1 MVTRVSFEEKKKRKA
16 LEVEAKA
23 SASIAVARSSNFDE
37 VYHKSLLLVSWRNAQ
52 IASIS
57 TELIW
62 KSCSTN
68 RAHSVG

>member
-37 VYHKSLLLVSWRNAQ
+37 VYHKSLLLVS
-52 IASIS
+52 
-57 TELIW
+57 
-62 KSCSTN
+62 
-68 RAHSVG
+68 

>member
-23 SASIAVARSSNFDE
+23 SASIAVARSSNFHE
-37 VYHKSLLLVSWRNAQ
+37 VYHKSLLLVLRRNAQ

-57 TELIW
+57 TELI
-62 KSCSTN
+62 
-68 RAHSVG
+68 